1 MNWVAIAIGAGA
13 GVVAV
18 LLSAGIMRLLGRPNS
33 KGANVLY
40 IVIFAAALTLGREFV
55 EPRIQAQRV
64 ESALLDMPVYRAL
77 QQHEPKAYG
86 RIRSAIED
94 GIANKLP
101 QEQMWAATRPVVAE
115 VTARRLP
122 HASDDV
128 LVKFGEHVVLTTTL
142 LHSKGGNVCFSYINP
157 ASGEA
162 LDFTVLLGKEVAQQE
177 LNLVADLVVS
187 AAGKTRSAVTEAEAT
202 PDLEAVIG
210 KLLSK
215 YSQEDL
221 AALQNPNSPNVDKRK
236 YCQLIADL
244 YKEAITLPT
253 PRNGQLLRYLMQGQ

>member
-1 MNWVAIAIGAGA
+1 MNWVAIAVGAGA
-13 GVVAV
+13 GVAAV
-18 LLSAGIMRLLGRPNS
+18 LISAGILRLLGRRNF

-40 IVIFAAALTLGREFV
+40 VVIFAAALALGREFV

-77 QQHEPKAYG
+77 QQYEPEAYG
-86 RIRSAIED
+86 RIRSAMES
-94 GIANKLP
+94 GITSKLP
-101 QEQMWAATRPVVAE
+101 LEKIWAATRPVVGE
-115 VTARRLP
+115 VTARQLP

-128 LVKFGEHVVLTTTL
+128 LVKFGQHVVLTLDL

-157 ASGEA
+157 APGEA
-162 LDFTVLLGKEVAQQE
+162 LDFTVLLGKEIAQQE
-177 LNLVADLVVS
+177 LNLVAELVVS
-187 AAGKTRSAVTEAEAT
+187 AGGKTRPRVTEAQAT
-202 PDLEAVIG
+202 PDVEVVVG

-236 YCQLIADL
+236 YCRMIADL
-244 YKEAITLPT
+244 YKEAIALPT
-253 PRNGQLLRYLMQGQ
+253 SRNGQLLRYLMQGQ